1 VPPKL
6 GISVHKNIG
15 TLPEPH
21 PPRLPKV
28 VAAVVVGVVVARI
41 EAALGVVVVVV
52 EIIEAALSKRLNT
65 ATTAGNT
72 TNFIDQLV
80 HT

>member
-41 EAALGVVVVVV
+41 EAALGVVVVV
-52 EIIEAALSKRLNT
+52 IIEAALSKRLNT